1 MNKANDKRPVDTDVF
16 TGRKFLNQHL
26 KEEKLALSLAV
37 LAGVFSTVLML
48 VQWVSFSFVSES
60 VIVNDET
67 ITDQMLLLVLLLIS
81 VVGRVFLTRLQTL
94 LSQKASVNIRK
105 SIRHKM
111 LAHWRLSSPVYL
123 KNTSTGAF
131 ATQFVE
137 DVEAMDGYFSRYW
150 PQQALAIISPL
161 LILCVIAYLNW
172 LCALLLL
179 ISAPLI
185 PLFMILVGI
194 GAEQLNQKYSTM
206 RQRLSGHFLD
216 RVSNLSNIKL
226 LGAQQSVF
234 EEVESNSDQYRN
246 IIMKTLKVAF
256 LSSTVLEFFTSV
268 AIAALAI
275 YIGFSLYGAITWGP
289 ADGITLFTGLTI
301 LILAPEFFQPLRNLS
316 QYYHDRASA
325 LGSANN
331 LVESFAIDGN
341 SLKPEQMKS
350 EQEKTAGAI
359 SKSAEVDLVKQPDA
373 KLSLKLCNLSIGY
386 ESRLTRKLSVE
397 LKIGSMLV
405 ISGHSGSGK
414 TTLLNTIAGFVPALG
429 GEVVIAPML
438 NKGVSNNRESSNQI
452 AYLPQK
458 AWIKNDTIYENLAAL
473 APKASKT
480 DMLQALKQL
489 GLEEELD
496 LKRLG
501 LDTPIGEHGQG
512 LSGGQMQRIAF
523 ARVLLNPT
531 PIVLLDEPTAKL
543 DFISKELIVAAL
555 KLLKPRRI
563 LVISSHDPL
572 LISMSDVHINLN
584 KAES

>member
-1 MNKANDKRPVDTDVF
+1 MNKSCNKRPVDTDVF

-26 KEEKLALSLAV
+26 AEEKLALSLAV

-48 VQWVSFSFVSES
+48 AQWLSFSFVSES

-105 SIRHKM
+105 NIRHKM

-179 ISAPLI
+179 IAAPLI
-185 PLFMILVGI
+185 PLFMILVGM

-234 EEVESNSDQYRN
+234 EEVQSNSDQYRN

-325 LGSANN
+325 LGAANN

-341 SLKPEQMKS
+341 SLNKS
-350 EQEKTAGAI
+350 EPVKSEHAQAAGDI
-359 SKSAEVDLVKQPDA
+359 SSPAEVDLVKQPDA
-373 KLSLKLCNLSIGY
+373 KLSLKLSNLSIGY
-386 ESRLTRKLSVE
+386 ESRLTRKLNVE

-414 TTLLNTIAGFVPALG
+414 TTLLNTIAGFVPALD
-429 GEVVIAPML
+429 GEVVIYPML
-438 NKGVSNNRESSNQI
+438 NKGVSNNRSSNQM

-555 KLLKPRRI
+555 KSLKPQRI

-584 KAES
+584 EAES